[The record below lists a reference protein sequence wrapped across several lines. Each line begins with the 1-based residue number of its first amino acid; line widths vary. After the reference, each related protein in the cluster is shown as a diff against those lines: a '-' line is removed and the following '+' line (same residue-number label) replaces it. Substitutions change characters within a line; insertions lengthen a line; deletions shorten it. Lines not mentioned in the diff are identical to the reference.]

1 MKDIKEIADDFR
13 SDTIFILTELED
25 DNFKR
30 EMFAKSKQDTYEF
43 NIQSNGGGVKEEI
56 KERIVIEQCIRI
68 NISENKID
76 EMIDTLRYDL
86 AILPGWSDYDIES
99 MSVEEIETTDY
110 STYKIKMFVMLS
122 NEEHNQDI
130 YVYYQV
136 DKEKGK
142 MNEIYYENN
151 ASVETVIEEIIYDD
165 WI

>member
-1 MKDIKEIADDFR
+1 
-13 SDTIFILTELED
+13 
-25 DNFKR
+25 
-30 EMFAKSKQDTYEF
+30 
-43 NIQSNGGGVKEEI
+43 
-56 KERIVIEQCIRI
+56 
-68 NISENKID
+68 
-76 EMIDTLRYDL
+76 MIDTLRYDL